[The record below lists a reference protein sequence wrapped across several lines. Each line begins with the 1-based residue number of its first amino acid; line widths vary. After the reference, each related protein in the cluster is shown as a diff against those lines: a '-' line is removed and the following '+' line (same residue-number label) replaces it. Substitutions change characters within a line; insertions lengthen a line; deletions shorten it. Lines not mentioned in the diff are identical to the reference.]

1 MHMTMDEIA
10 WLIPVEQRQKRLE
23 AHMRVIVPVADAP
36 YRGVRHHDVHA
47 ACPADLP
54 AELPDAVFH
63 LALGILILAA
73 RIQAASAQPRNAQ
86 AVEHDQ
92 LIFNA
97 VAALR
102 RTPVIIAVVVAAH
115 IIKRRA
121 AKRSQK

>member
-1 MHMTMDEIA
+1 MK
-10 WLIPVEQRQKRLE
+10 LLLL
-23 AHMRVIVPVADAP
+23 ADKESP
-36 YRGVRHHDVHA
+36 YLWDYYQPGR
-47 ACPADLP
+47 
-54 AELPDAVFH
+54 
-63 LALGILILAA
+63 
-73 RIQAASAQPRNAQ
+73 PRNAQ